1 MTGNKRVI
9 HLCLPA
15 DDNLGDTL
23 AHQAISRDLDALGR
37 ALEFEQ
43 VDIGKLQQQGKGLDD
58 SLDAINSNFDLM
70 VIGAGGL
77 LSLFLINAIFTNPDS
92 WRRLKIPIVFYGVG
106 ILGNYG
112 YSQWVM
118 SGQNTAGLEAALSSA
133 SLIGVRDLKTW
144 LVASKYAESTKIQLT
159 GCPTIQYAA
168 GPEQDKKYNIALN
181 LPFQH
186 GMCRNY
192 QRELFKIA
200 HTVRNVDGLVWV
212 CHSEIERLNAEE
224 LRDQLQAGYAV
235 EVPGDFDQVR
245 QIYSRCNL
253 ALVTKAHAAIFCL
266 ANNVPFGFLS
276 YDLKCDAL
284 MDMIVDFPCDYLVHI
299 HELGSI
305 DIPTK
310 IGNILSSLQRDKRN
324 IQLAQKSLLK
334 KFSSERRAFLE
345 ALGEII

>member
-15 DDNLGDTL
+15 DDNLGDIL
-23 AHQAISRDLDALGR
+23 AHQAITRDLDTLDLV
-37 ALEFEQ
+37 LEYEQ
-43 VDIGKLQQQGKGLDD
+43 VDIGKLQQQGKGLDA
-58 SLDAINSNFDLM
+58 SLESINSNFDLM

-77 LSLFLINAIFTNPDS
+77 LSLFLIDAIFSNPDC
-92 WRRLKIPIVFYGVG
+92 WRKLKIPVVFYGVG

-118 SGQNTAGLEAALSSA
+118 SGQHTAGLEAALSIA

-144 LVASKYAESTKIQLT
+144 LVASKYAEPTKIYLT
-159 GCPTIQYAA
+159 GCPTIQYAV
-168 GPEQDKKYNIALN
+168 GPDQNKKYNIALN

-200 HTVRNVDGLVWV
+200 HVVRNVDGLVWV
-212 CHSEIERLNAEE
+212 CHSDIERLNAEE
-224 LRDQLQAGYAV
+224 LRDQLKASYAV
-235 EVPGDFDQVR
+235 EVPGNFDQVR
-245 QIYSRCNL
+245 LVYSQCQL

-310 IGNILSSLQRDKRN
+310 IGNILSSLQKDKTN
-324 IQLAQKSLLK
+324 IQFAQKSLLK
-334 KFSSERRAFLE
+334 KFSSERGAFLE
-345 ALGEII
+345 ALSEII